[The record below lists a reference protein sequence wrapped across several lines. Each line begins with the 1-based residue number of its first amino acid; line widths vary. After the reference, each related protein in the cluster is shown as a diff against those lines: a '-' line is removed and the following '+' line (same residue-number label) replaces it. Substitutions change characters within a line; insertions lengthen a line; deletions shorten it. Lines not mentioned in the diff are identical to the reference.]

1 MTPLTRLTRLAALI
15 AALALVVAACS
26 GSSDDAGDDPI
37 DDATTTTTVAGGD
50 ADSDD
55 PLVFG
60 SGSMPATV
68 PADFPFP
75 EQAVIGTT
83 MIDRTR
89 DVTEVIATYP
99 ADVVDV
105 VSFFETNLEGVG
117 YVLVESTGTDGAW
130 DISFEKG
137 DVSGTL
143 TLETAGS
150 GLSQGTIRLVRSTG

>member
-1 MTPLTRLTRLAALI
+1 MRPLPRLAALI
-15 AALALVVAACS
+15 AVLALVVAACT
-26 GSSDDAGDDPI
+26 GSSDDTTDGTTTDDT
-37 DDATTTTTVAGGD
+37 ATTTTAVGAD
-50 ADSDD
+50 PDSDE

-60 SGSMPATV
+60 SGTMPATV
-68 PADFPFP
+68 PDDFPFP

-105 VSFFETNLEGVG
+105 VAFFETNLEGVG
-117 YVLVESTGTDGAW
+117 YAVVESTGTDGAW
-130 DISFEKG
+130 DITFEKG

-143 TLETAGS
+143 SLETAGS
-150 GLSQGTIRLVRSTG
+150 GLSQGTIRIVRVTG